1 MKIIN
6 YFTKRKHCRACSTP
20 LLMLKLVICT
30 LILTACATRTAHPPN
45 VVLVTLD
52 GVRWQEIF
60 AGIDKSLAED
70 KRFSHSAELLL
81 ETYWREQPSARRQQ
95 LFPFLWSTVAQQG
108 VILGDRSQN
117 SYMEVT
123 NPWWFSYPGYNE
135 ILTGRSDP
143 AINSNDKKLNRNRT
157 VLEVLNERSDFNNRV
172 MAFGSWDVFPYI
184 INSERSKVPVNAGFS
199 LLENPHSEKQRW
211 LNHSAAQSPQLWSS
225 VRLDYLTQG
234 YAMEALK
241 INKPRVL
248 YIALGETDDFA
259 HDGNYSRYID
269 AARRSDAMLSELWQW
284 LQSDDFYRGRT
295 NLIITTDHGRGN
307 SADTWQHHLSPLAAK
322 AMGLQDTAPEGVPG
336 SDQIWFAAIGPA
348 FAAKGTVAG
357 RWHQSQVTATLL
369 ASLGL
374 SSEQLMPKAGPAIVE
389 ILRSKTLTEEK

>member
-1 MKIIN
+1 MKITHSSNKLSRRSNRPSLFLAAIISSLLLS
-6 YFTKRKHCRACSTP
+6 ACVSP
-20 LLMLKLVICT
+20 KSMP
-30 LILTACATRTAHPPN
+30 AN

-60 AGIDKSLAED
+60 SGIDKTLAED
-70 KRFSHSAELLL
+70 KRFSRAPELLL
-81 ETYWREQPSARRQQ
+81 ETYWREMRSARRQQ
-95 LFPFLWSTVAQQG
+95 LFPFLWSTIAEQG
-108 VILGDRSQN
+108 VMLGDRSQN

-123 NPWWFSYPGYNE
+123 NSWWFSYPGYNE

-143 AINSNDKKLNRNRT
+143 AINSNEKILNRNRT
-157 VLEVLNERSDFNNRV
+157 VLEVLNQRSDFNNRV

-184 INSERSKVPVNAGFS
+184 INTERSKVPVNAGFS
-199 LLENPHSEKQRW
+199 LLKNPRSDKQRW
-211 LNHSAAQSPQLWSS
+211 LNHSASASPQLWSS

-234 YAMEALK
+234 YAMEALR

-259 HDGNYSRYID
+259 HDGNYTRYID
-269 AARRSDAMLSELWQW
+269 AARRSDAMLAELWQW
-284 LQSDDFYRGRT
+284 LQNDDFYRGRT

-322 AMGLQDTAPEGVPG
+322 AMGLQDTAPKGVPG
-336 SDQIWFAAIGPA
+336 SDQTWLAAVGPA
-348 FAAKGTVAG
+348 FAAKGLLAG
-357 RWHQSQVTATLL
+357 SWQQTQIAATLL

-374 SSEQLMPKAGPAIVE
+374 NAEQLMPKAGPAINE
-389 ILRSKTLTEEK
+389 AMLTNTLTEKQ

>member
-1 MKIIN
+1 MKI
-6 YFTKRKHCRACSTP
+6 TKYPSAAKRLSNTP
-20 LLMLKLVICT
+20 LLLVTLIIGA
-30 LILTACATRTAHPPN
+30 LILTACATPTARPAK

-60 AGIDKSLAED
+60 SGIDKTLAED
-70 KRFSHSAELLL
+70 KRFSHSPDWLLD
-81 ETYWREQPSARRQQ
+81 TYWHQQHNTRRQL

-108 VILGDRSQN
+108 VMLGNRNQH

-143 AINSNDKKLNRNRT
+143 AIDSNDKQLNKNRT
-157 VLEVLNERSDFNNRV
+157 VLEVLNERSDFNNKV

-199 LLENPHSEKQRW
+199 LLKKTSSEKQRW
-211 LNHSAAQSPQLWSS
+211 LNHSAGQAPQLWSS

-241 INKPRVL
+241 IDQPRVL

-269 AARRSDAMLSELWQW
+269 AARRSDTMLAELWHW

-322 AMGLQDTAPEGVPG
+322 TMGLQDTAPEGVPG
-336 SDQIWFAAIGPA
+336 SDEIWFAAIGPA
-348 FAAKGTVAG
+348 FEAKGLVAG
-357 RWHQSQVTATLL
+357 RWHQSQIAATLL

-374 SSEQLMPKAGPAIVE
+374 SSQQLMPTAGPAITE
-389 ILRSKTLTEEK
+389 ILRDNTLIGKE

>member
-1 MKIIN
+1 MP
-6 YFTKRKHCRACSTP
+6 A
-20 LLMLKLVICT
+20 
-30 LILTACATRTAHPPN
+30 N

-60 AGIDKSLAED
+60 SGIDKTLAED
-70 KRFSHSAELLL
+70 KRFSRAPELLL
-81 ETYWREQPSARRQQ
+81 ETYWREMRSARRQQ
-95 LFPFLWSTVAQQG
+95 LFPFLWSTIAEQG
-108 VILGDRSQN
+108 VMLGDRSQN

-123 NPWWFSYPGYNE
+123 NSWWFSYPGYNE

-143 AINSNDKKLNRNRT
+143 AINSNEKILNRNRT
-157 VLEVLNERSDFNNRV
+157 VLEVLNQRSDFNNRV

-184 INSERSKVPVNAGFS
+184 INTERSKVPVNAGFS
-199 LLENPHSEKQRW
+199 LLKNPRSDKQRW
-211 LNHSAAQSPQLWSS
+211 LNHSASASPQLWSS

-234 YAMEALK
+234 YAMEALR

-259 HDGNYSRYID
+259 HDGNYTRYID
-269 AARRSDAMLSELWQW
+269 AARRSDAMLAELWQW
-284 LQSDDFYRGRT
+284 LQNDDFYRGRT

-322 AMGLQDTAPEGVPG
+322 AMGLQDTAPKGVPG
-336 SDQIWFAAIGPA
+336 SDQTWLAAVGPA
-348 FAAKGTVAG
+348 FAAKGLLAG
-357 RWHQSQVTATLL
+357 SWQQTQIAATLL

-374 SSEQLMPKAGPAIVE
+374 NAEQLMPKAGPAINE
-389 ILRSKTLTEEK
+389 AMLTNTLTEKQ